1 MILTESAPSRSSLG
15 TMNGLAQAMASITR
29 LCFVLAFNLS
39 TMATGLG
46 ECRVLY
52 DDGHRFYRHS
62 TFMLPATLRLMYM
75 NLLNP
80 PFGVILYLSQS
91 GAMHD
96 LLDWSIVL
104 VIPESFSNSPSR
116 NSELGH

>member
-29 LCFVLAFNLS
+29 LCFVLA
-39 TMATGLG
+39 TGWG

-62 TFMLPATLRLMYM
+62 TFMLLATLRLMYM